1 MLNLLR
7 DLSDIPSLFQFPLV
21 GRTNLSLRYGHRMSV
36 DLDLFSNTPFD
47 PEEVFTAIV
56 KKRPHTIKLDQR
68 RQSMWLTIDGIKV
81 DIILHEYPYIKGVEV
96 TEGIRLL
103 AVEDVIPMKLEAM
116 ATRGVKKDF
125 WDLAELLNHFSLA
138 QMLQFHQKKYPNSDM
153 GHILLSA
160 TYFVDAEKERADP
173 ISLNGM
179 TWTQVKST
187 MLKAVNDFVKGQL

>member
-1 MLNLLR
+1 
-7 DLSDIPSLFQFPLV
+7 
-21 GRTNLSLRYGHRMSV
+21 MSV
-36 DLDLFSNTPFD
+36 DLDLFTNVPFD
-47 PEEVFTAIV
+47 PEEVFKEIVMRRPNAIKV
-56 KKRPHTIKLDQR
+56 DQR

-81 DIILHEYPYIKGVEV
+81 DVILHEYPYIKGVET
-96 TEGIRLL
+96 TEGIRML

-125 WDLAELLNHFSLA
+125 WDVAELLNHFSVA
-138 QMLQFHQKKYPNSDM
+138 QMLQFHQQKYPNSDI

-179 TWTQVKST
+179 TWDRVKST
-187 MLKAVNDFVKGQL
+187 MLKAIDDFVKSQL

>member
-7 DLSDIPSLFQFPLV
+7 DLSDIPSLSQFPLV
-21 GRTNLSLRYGHRMSV
+21 GGTNLSLRYGHRMSV
-36 DLDLFSNTPFD
+36 DLDLFTNVPFD
-47 PEEVFTAIV
+47 PEEVFTAIE

-81 DIILHEYPYIKGVEV
+81 DVILHEYPYIKGVEI

-125 WDLAELLNHFSLA
+125 WDVAELLNHFSVA
-138 QMLQFHQKKYPNSDM
+138 QMVQFHQQKYPNSDI

-179 TWTQVKST
+179 TWTQVKSA